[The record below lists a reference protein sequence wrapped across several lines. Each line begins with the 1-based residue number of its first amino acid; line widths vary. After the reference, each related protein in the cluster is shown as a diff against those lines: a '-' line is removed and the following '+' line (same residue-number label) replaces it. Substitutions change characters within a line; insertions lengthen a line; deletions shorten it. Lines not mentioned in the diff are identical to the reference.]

1 MNRLPVVRGN
11 RSSLERTGTLRRR
24 KRPFAG
30 LYKSGSGKLGGTAD
44 FIRPM
49 CVARGTFLRA

>member
-1 MNRLPVVRGN
+1 MNRLIVLVDRISP
-11 RSSLERTGTLRRR
+11 ERTGTLRRR
-24 KRPFAG
+24 KCPFAD